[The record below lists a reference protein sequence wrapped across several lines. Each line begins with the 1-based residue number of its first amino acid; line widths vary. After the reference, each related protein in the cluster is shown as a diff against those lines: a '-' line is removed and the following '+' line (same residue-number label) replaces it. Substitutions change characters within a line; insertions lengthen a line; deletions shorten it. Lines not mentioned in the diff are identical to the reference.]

1 MRRPGGFD
9 GSTPATPA
17 TRQSAEFEPPSKPD
31 AASKR
36 TPKWKLKL
44 KPEPDSKPEQPVAV
58 SAGEQAAGPA
68 GGSVSEPAAGPA
80 ADREAEAAVIPI
92 FETYSH
98 QVVAFDPEVDG
109 VRRARVRLKD
119 AGRERRKRER
129 REQRR
134 FTEHLRV
141 RRRRWF
147 IAGCV
152 VLGLALFVVVGVFT
166 PIMAVKEIQLQGV
179 QSVNTD
185 ELQTALS
192 RFEGVPLALVSDQ
205 DVHRAIEPF
214 PLVQRYSI
222 ERIPP
227 HTLVVRIEE
236 RAAVIALEREGGFD
250 LLDPAGVLL
259 GRVAERPVGVPLG
272 SPELTDTASPAFLAA
287 SNIVRDMPEDLRQ
300 QLVTVQA
307 SNAQD
312 VSFELTNGTQ
322 VFWGES
328 KDTQRKSVVLRS
340 MLASIGAPGLIDVSA
355 PEAPVFK

>member
-9 GSTPATPA
+9 STGPSQAHTPLEDLPR
-17 TRQSAEFEPPSKPD
+17 TPQVPVEPPV
-31 AASKR
+31 AATVTQLSA
-36 TPKWKLKL
+36 
-44 KPEPDSKPEQPVAV
+44 PEAKEVVQVAPE
-58 SAGEQAAGPA
+58 
-68 GGSVSEPAAGPA
+68 
-80 ADREAEAAVIPI
+80 
-92 FETYSH
+92 T
-98 QVVAFDPEVDG
+98 DG
-109 VRRARVRLKD
+109 VQRARERLRN
-119 AGRERRKRER
+119 AGRARRNREK

-147 IAGCV
+147 VAGGA

-166 PIMAVKEIQLQGV
+166 PIMAVKDIQLQGV
-179 QSVNTD
+179 HSVD
-185 ELQTALS
+185 AEALQVALS

-227 HTLVVRIEE
+227 HTLIVHIEE
-236 RAAVIALEREGGFD
+236 RMAVIAMEREGGFD
-250 LLDPAGVLL
+250 LFDPAGVLL

-287 SNIVRDMPEDLRQ
+287 SSVIRDMPEDLRQ
-300 QLVTVQA
+300 LLVSVQA

-312 VSFELTNGTQ
+312 VNFELSNGTQ
-322 VFWGES
+322 VLWGES
-328 KDTQRKSVVLRS
+328 KESQRKSVVLRS